1 LTTEPA
7 VLVREMQVSPPR
19 HSALNDWVDPS
30 FSSAA
35 GMTLLHCPPRFTHNP
50 SPCTMFYSWLQLK
63 GAASERKMRLDKSLT
78 HLKNDFI
85 LVVEFIVNKYFP
97 VELAVNL

>member
-1 LTTEPA
+1 
-7 VLVREMQVSPPR
+7 
-19 HSALNDWVDPS
+19 
-30 FSSAA
+30 
-35 GMTLLHCPPRFTHNP
+35 
-50 SPCTMFYSWLQLK
+50 MFYSWLQLK